1 MLTLLGENNAP
12 SVATGLGVGE
22 SAAESKFMLIHCTV
36 TTALR
41 LSPGPSVQS
50 VGIVIRE
57 HFTTHTTRTDS
68 GQTQQNYSPK
78 DWFHL
83 PNYPYCSWADNCI
96 LMSN

>member
-1 MLTLLGENNAP
+1 MVTLLGENNAP

-41 LSPGPSVQS
+41 LSRGPSV
-50 VGIVIRE
+50 GTVIRE

-68 GQTQQNYSPK
+68 GQTQQNY
-78 DWFHL
+78 
-83 PNYPYCSWADNCI
+83 
-96 LMSN
+96 